1 MSQLNDISLVA
12 QVVVFKNTRAFD
24 QLVQKYQSP
33 VRRFFLHLT
42 CGDSE
47 LSDDLAQDTF
57 IKAYTNLA
65 SFRNLSSFSTWL
77 YRIAYNIFYD
87 YIRSRKEMAD
97 LDTREVDAVNCTEQ
111 ANIGQTMDVYQ
122 SLKSLKEVE
131 RTCITLFYME
141 DVSIDKIAGITGIPA
156 GTVKSHLS
164 RGKETVMTEI
174 DNDKLLKD
182 FFAENK
188 REIADNGFSRRVM
201 HHLPDR
207 SNRLARLWTVFVMA
221 VGATLFVTLGGLEA
235 VWETLKDVL
244 IGMINHGATSLDPK
258 SIIIATVVL
267 LFMAGRKV
275 VSMA

>member
-1 MSQLNDISLVA
+1 
-12 QVVVFKNTRAFD
+12 
-24 QLVQKYQSP
+24 
-33 VRRFFLHLT
+33 
-42 CGDSE
+42 
-47 LSDDLAQDTF
+47 
-57 IKAYTNLA
+57 
-65 SFRNLSSFSTWL
+65 
-77 YRIAYNIFYD
+77 
-87 YIRSRKEMAD
+87 
-97 LDTREVDAVNCTEQ
+97 
-111 ANIGQTMDVYQ
+111 
-122 SLKSLKEVE
+122 
-131 RTCITLFYME
+131 
-141 DVSIDKIAGITGIPA
+141 
-156 GTVKSHLS
+156 
-164 RGKETVMTEI
+164 MTEI

-188 REIADNGFSRRVM
+188 REIADNGFSRR
-201 HHLPDR
+201 LPDR

>member
-1 MSQLNDISLVA
+1 
-12 QVVVFKNTRAFD
+12 
-24 QLVQKYQSP
+24 
-33 VRRFFLHLT
+33 
-42 CGDSE
+42 
-47 LSDDLAQDTF
+47 
-57 IKAYTNLA
+57 
-65 SFRNLSSFSTWL
+65 
-77 YRIAYNIFYD
+77 
-87 YIRSRKEMAD
+87 
-97 LDTREVDAVNCTEQ
+97 
-111 ANIGQTMDVYQ
+111 
-122 SLKSLKEVE
+122 
-131 RTCITLFYME
+131 
-141 DVSIDKIAGITGIPA
+141 
-156 GTVKSHLS
+156 
-164 RGKETVMTEI
+164 MTEI

-275 VSMA
+275 VSWHNNACHTLCQGLGTVVTPHWHSSDKPLAQV

>member
-1 MSQLNDISLVA
+1 
-12 QVVVFKNTRAFD
+12 
-24 QLVQKYQSP
+24 
-33 VRRFFLHLT
+33 
-42 CGDSE
+42 
-47 LSDDLAQDTF
+47 
-57 IKAYTNLA
+57 
-65 SFRNLSSFSTWL
+65 
-77 YRIAYNIFYD
+77 
-87 YIRSRKEMAD
+87 
-97 LDTREVDAVNCTEQ
+97 
-111 ANIGQTMDVYQ
+111 
-122 SLKSLKEVE
+122 
-131 RTCITLFYME
+131 
-141 DVSIDKIAGITGIPA
+141 
-156 GTVKSHLS
+156 
-164 RGKETVMTEI
+164 MTEI

-201 HHLPDR
+201 HHLPNR

-275 VSMA
+275 VSMAYQCLSHSVPRAWHSCDTALAQLCHAVGTSVTTAGNTADSSDVSNEYNSPDQEILVNSFC